1 MCCDM
6 QALEIIISKI
16 KLENVC
22 FDLLLSIE
30 NAGYVAVNAMTLL
43 VFS

>member
-6 QALEIIISKI
+6 QALEVIISTI

-22 FDLLLSIE
+22 FNLLLSIE
-30 NAGYVAVNAMTLL
+30 NIGGVAVNIKGLL
-43 VFS
+43 VLP